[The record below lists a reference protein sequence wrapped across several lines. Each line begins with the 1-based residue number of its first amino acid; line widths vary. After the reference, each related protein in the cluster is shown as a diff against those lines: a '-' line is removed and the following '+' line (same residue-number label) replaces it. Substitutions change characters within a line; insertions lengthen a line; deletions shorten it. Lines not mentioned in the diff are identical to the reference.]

1 MKRLIVL
8 ALCSIALAR
17 SIAGGPV
24 REYFRYTRDIAIS
37 QPGKQNYLVVDA
49 AMWAH
54 TRASLSDARLYD
66 REVQV
71 LAAARRQGDRGGVEG
86 SELDEAAGSEA
97 FM

>member
-1 MKRLIVL
+1 
-8 ALCSIALAR
+8 
-17 SIAGGPV
+17 V

-66 REVQV
+66 REVQIPYA
-71 LAAARRQGDRGGVEG
+71 L
-86 SELDEAAGSEA
+86 SEEASFFLNTGFA
-97 FM
+97 MRVC